1 MEAQDTK
8 EGKQKYSVA
17 NFYYEKVIVGNPVKL
32 RFTKFLKLESFHE
45 NHDNNY
51 FNLGHN
57 LPSNFEHWY

>member
-45 NHDNNY
+45 AALFFMLSNY
-51 FNLGHN
+51 LQH
-57 LPSNFEHWY
+57 